1 MSMRIEGSSVRRSTR
16 TSGATRRPG
25 PVAAHP
31 ARTTPASSQGRAR
44 AAGIRA
50 ARRSRREPLLSKPPA
65 SCQDAAVSPTAQV
78 ALLWL
83 GFAGSHLVLSSLPVR
98 QRIVTRLGEGPFRGL
113 YSLVAFAFFVGFVA
127 FALVGA
133 WHQDRRKLAL
143 GVPGFRAFHE
153 ATPFLPFTGRDTLR
167 GLRELS
173 PAVMV
178 AGIAAAAV
186 VRYYHAA
193 WFGG

>member
-1 MSMRIEGSSVRRSTR
+1 MSMRIEGSSVWRSTR

-83 GFAGSHLVLSSLPVR
+83 GFAGSHLVLSTLPVR
-98 QRIVTRLGEGPFRGL
+98 PRI
-113 YSLVAFAFFVGFVA
+113 VA

-178 AGIAAAAV
+178 AGIAAAAA

>member
-83 GFAGSHLVLSSLPVR
+83 GFAALHLLPNGS
-98 QRIVTRLGEGPFRGL
+98 TTD
-113 YSLVAFAFFVGFVA
+113 VAFFGGFVA